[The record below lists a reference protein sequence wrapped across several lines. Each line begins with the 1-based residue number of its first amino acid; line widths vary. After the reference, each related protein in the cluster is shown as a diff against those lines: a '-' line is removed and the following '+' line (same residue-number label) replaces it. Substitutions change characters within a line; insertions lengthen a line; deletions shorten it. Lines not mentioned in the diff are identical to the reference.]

1 VKKEEMMGQKDYRP
15 MWKDLGLNLEG
26 HDQLLAVL
34 GNAYKDIYMSQENRP
49 KAMQY
54 LDFVISEAHGLRIE
68 ELMETKK
75 KGNKVIGT
83 FCVYVPEELI
93 LAVGGT
99 CVGLCAGAE
108 IGIDEAEKVLPR
120 NTCALIKS
128 FMGFKLAGL
137 CPYIQAS
144 DLVVG
149 ETTCDGK
156 KKAYEILNDY
166 KETYVMEIPQMKTE
180 RDRTLWRGEVI
191 QFKEKIEE
199 LTGRKITTENLREGI
214 KIANNKRRA
223 LQRLSKIRKAVRSP
237 ISGLDALLVNQIA
250 FYDDPIRFTKSINAL
265 CDELEERVK
274 KGIGV
279 TKNGAPRILM
289 AGSPMALPNWKIP
302 FIVETSGAIVVAE
315 ESCVGERSTRDLV
328 DETGKTLDAMM
339 DAIVGRYFK
348 IDCACFTPNEERT
361 GHILDLAGD
370 FKVNGVIH
378 YSIQFCTPYSV
389 EAYKVEKALQ
399 NKGIP
404 CLKIET
410 DYGME
415 DMGQLKTRIEAFLEM
430 VKG

>member
-1 VKKEEMMGQKDYRP
+1 MEKKDYRP
-15 MWKDLGLNLEG
+15 MWKDLGLNLEA
-26 HDQLLAVL
+26 HDQLLVVL
-34 GNAYKDIYMSQENRP
+34 GKAYKDIYMSQESRP
-49 KAMQY
+49 KGMQY

-68 ELMETKK
+68 ELMDTKK

-156 KKAYEILNDY
+156 KKAYEILDDY
-166 KETYVMEIPQMKTE
+166 KEIYVMEIPQMKAE

-191 QFKEKIEE
+191 RFKEKVEE
-199 LTGRKITTENLREGI
+199 ITGRKITAEGLRQGI
-214 KIANNKRRA
+214 KIVNEKRKA
-223 LQRLSKIRKAVRSP
+223 LQRLSQIRRTIPSP

-250 FYDDPIRFTKSINAL
+250 FYDDPIRFTKNINAL
-265 CDELEERVK
+265 CDELEDRVK
-274 KGIGV
+274 KGVGV
-279 TKNGAPRILM
+279 TKNGIPRILIS
-289 AGSPMALPNWKIP
+289 GSPMALPNWKIP
-302 FIVETSGAIVVAE
+302 FVVETSGAIVVAE

-328 DETGKTLDAMM
+328 DETGRTLDDMIG
-339 DAIVGRYFK
+339 AITDRYMK
-348 IDCACFTPNEERT
+348 IDCACFTPNEERMD
-361 GHILDLAGD
+361 HVIELAKD

-399 NKGIP
+399 QIGIP
-404 CLKIET
+404 ILKIES

-415 DMGQLKTRIEAFLEM
+415 DIGQLKTRIEAFLEM
-430 VKG
+430 VRG

>member
-1 VKKEEMMGQKDYRP
+1 
-15 MWKDLGLNLEG
+15 
-26 HDQLLAVL
+26 
-34 GNAYKDIYMSQENRP
+34 
-49 KAMQY
+49 
-54 LDFVISEAHGLRIE
+54 
-68 ELMETKK
+68 
-75 KGNKVIGT
+75 VIGT

-128 FMGFKLAGL
+128 FMGFKLARL

-180 RDRTLWRGEVI
+180 RDKTLWRGEII
-191 QFKEKIEE
+191 QFKERVEE
-199 LTGRKITTENLREGI
+199 ITGRKISAENLRQGI
-214 KIANNKRRA
+214 KIANDKRRA
-223 LQRLSKIRKAVRSP
+223 LQRLSALRKAIPSP

-250 FYDDPIRFTKSINAL
+250 FYDDPIRFTKSINTL
-265 CDELEERVK
+265 CDELEGRVN

-279 TKNGAPRILM
+279 TKNGVPRILVS
-289 AGSPMALPNWKIP
+289 GSPMALPNWKIP
-302 FIVETSGAIVVAE
+302 YINETSGAIIVAE

-328 DETGKTLDAMM
+328 DETGKTLDEMI

-348 IDCACFTPNEERT
+348 IDCACFTPNEERIE
-361 GHILDLAGD
+361 HILDLVKE
-370 FKVNGVIH
+370 FKANGVIH

-389 EAYKVEKALQ
+389 EAFKVEKALQ
-399 NKGIP
+399 GKGIP

-415 DMGQLKTRIEAFLEM
+415 DVGQLKTRVEAFLEM

>member
-1 VKKEEMMGQKDYRP
+1 MEPKDYRP
-15 MWKDLGLNLEG
+15 MWKELGLNLEG
-26 HDQLLAVL
+26 HDQLLAIL
-34 GNAYKDIYMSQENRP
+34 GKAYKDIYMSQENRP

-54 LDFVISEAHGLRIE
+54 FDFVISEAHGLRIK

-83 FCVYVPEELI
+83 FCVYVPEEMI

-166 KETYVMEIPQMKTE
+166 KETYVVEIPQMKTQ
-180 RDRTLWRGEVI
+180 RDRTLWRGEVV

-199 LTGRKITTENLREGI
+199 ISGKKITPENLRAGI

-223 LQRLSKIRKAVRSP
+223 LQRLSALRKAVPVP
-237 ISGLDALLVNQIA
+237 ISGLDGLLVNQIA
-250 FYDDPIRFTKSINAL
+250 FYDDPLRFTKSVNAL
-265 CDELEERVK
+265 CDELDERIK

-279 TKNGAPRILM
+279 TKNGIPRILIS
-289 AGSPMALPNWKIP
+289 GSPMALPNWKIP

-328 DETGKTLDAMM
+328 YETGNTLDGMI
-339 DAIVGRYFK
+339 DAIVDRYFK
-348 IDCACFTPNEERT
+348 IDCACFTPNVERT
-361 GHILDLAGD
+361 DHILDLAKE
-370 FKVNGVIH
+370 FKADGVIH
-378 YSIQFCTPYSV
+378 YSIQFCTPYTV
-389 EAYKVEKALQ
+389 EAYKVEKAVQ
-399 NKGIP
+399 KAGIP
-404 CLKIET
+404 FLKIET
-410 DYGME
+410 DYGM
-415 DMGQLKTRIEAFLEM
+415 
-430 VKG
+430 

>member
-1 VKKEEMMGQKDYRP
+1 MKGETMEQKNYRP

-34 GNAYKDIYMSQENRP
+34 GKAYKDIYMSQENRP

-54 LDFVISEAHGLRIE
+54 LDFVISEVHGLRVE
-68 ELMETKK
+68 ELMEAKK
-75 KGNKVIGT
+75 KGNKVVGT

-191 QFKEKIEE
+191 QFKEKVEE
-199 LTGRKITTENLREGI
+199 ITGRKITPENLREGI
-214 KIANNKRRA
+214 KTANNKRKA
-223 LQRLSKIRKAVRSP
+223 LQRLSALRKATPSP

-250 FYDDPIRFTKSINAL
+250 FYDDPLRFTRSVNDL

-274 KGIGV
+274 GRIGV
-279 TKNGAPRILM
+279 SQNGTARILVS
-289 AGSPMALPNWKIP
+289 GSPMAVPNWKIP
-302 FIVETSGAIVVAE
+302 FIIETSGAVVVAE

-328 DETGKTLDAMM
+328 SEDGDTLDKMI
-339 DAIVGRYFK
+339 DAIVDRYFK

-361 GHILDLAGD
+361 DHILDLAKESKAD
-370 FKVNGVIH
+370 GVIH
-378 YSIQFCTPYSV
+378 YSIQFCTPYTV
-389 EAYKVEKALQ
+389 EAYKVEKAIQ
-399 NKGIP
+399 KTGIP
-404 CLKIET
+404 FMKIET

>member
-1 VKKEEMMGQKDYRP
+1 

-34 GNAYKDIYMSQENRP
+34 GKAYKDIYLSQENRP

-68 ELMETKK
+68 ELMEEKR

-180 RDRTLWRGEVI
+180 RDRALWRGEI
-191 QFKEKIEE
+191 LQFKQKLEE
-199 LTGRKITTENLREGI
+199 ISGRKVTSENLRQGI
-214 KIANNKRRA
+214 KIANEKRRA
-223 LQRLSKIRKAVRSP
+223 LQRLSQIRKTIPSP

-250 FYDDPIRFTKSINAL
+250 FYDNPIRFTRNINTL
-265 CDELEERVK
+265 CDELEERVR

-279 TKNGAPRILM
+279 TKNGMPRILVS
-289 AGSPMALPNWKIP
+289 GSPMALPNWKIP
-302 FIVETSGAIVVAE
+302 FIVETSGAVVVAE

-328 DETGKTLDAMM
+328 DETGKTLNQMI
-339 DAIVGRYFK
+339 DAITDRYMK
-348 IDCACFTPNEERT
+348 IDCACFTPNEERIE
-361 GHILDLAGD
+361 HILELAD
-370 FKVNGVIH
+370 SFKVNGVIH
-378 YSIQFCTPYSV
+378 YGIQFCTPYSM

-399 NKGIP
+399 QKGVP
-404 CLKIET
+404 ALKIES

-415 DMGQLKTRIEAFLEM
+415 DVGQLKTRIEAFLEM
-430 VKG
+430 AKG

>member
-1 VKKEEMMGQKDYRP
+1 MKQKDYRP
-15 MWKDLGLNLEG
+15 MWKELGLNLEG

-34 GNAYKDIYMSQENRP
+34 GKAYKDIYLSQENRP
-49 KAMQY
+49 KGMQY

-180 RDRTLWRGEVI
+180 RDRALWRGEVV
-191 QFKEKIEE
+191 QFKEKVEE
-199 LTGRKITTENLREGI
+199 IAGRKITPENLRQGI
-214 KIANNKRRA
+214 KTANDKRRA
-223 LQRLSKIRKAVRSP
+223 LQRLSTLRKAIPSP

-250 FYDDPIRFTKSINAL
+250 FYDDPLRFTKSIQAL
-265 CDELEERVK
+265 CDELEDRVK
-274 KGIGV
+274 NGV
-279 TKNGAPRILM
+279 GVVKNRTPRILM
-289 AGSPMALPNWKIP
+289 SGSPMAVPNWKIP

-328 DETGKTLDAMM
+328 KEDGKTLDDMIE
-339 DAIVGRYFK
+339 AIVDRYMK
-348 IDCACFTPNEERT
+348 IDCACFTPNEERI
-361 GHILDLAGD
+361 GHIRDLAKE
-370 FKVNGVIH
+370 FKADGVIH
-378 YSIQFCTPYSV
+378 YNIQFCTPYSM

-399 NKGIP
+399 QKGIP
-404 CLKIET
+404 TLKIES

-415 DMGQLKTRIEAFLEM
+415 DAGQLKTRIEAFLEM
-430 VKG
+430 VRG